1 MTVVLLVFMVRV
13 VLVVVDALVRQQ
25 FPTFGIQQILFIDDG
40 QEAQFEWLFVLNYQL

>member
-1 MTVVLLVFMVRV
+1 MVRV
-13 VLVVVDALVRQQ
+13 VLVVDAISSPT